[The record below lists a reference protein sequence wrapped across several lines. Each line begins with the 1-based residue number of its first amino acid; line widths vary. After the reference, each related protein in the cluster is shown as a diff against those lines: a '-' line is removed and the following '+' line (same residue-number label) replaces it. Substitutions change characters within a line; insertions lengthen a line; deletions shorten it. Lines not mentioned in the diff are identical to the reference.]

1 MLVIISLQTFHANSV
16 SITFLL
22 CVRKFEIDL
31 MCMPI
36 LLWIGEV
43 VGWLDDDDL
52 CYNNL
57 RKFLS
62 QECKNN
68 SLSN

>member
-22 CVRKFEIDL
+22 CVRKIEIDL